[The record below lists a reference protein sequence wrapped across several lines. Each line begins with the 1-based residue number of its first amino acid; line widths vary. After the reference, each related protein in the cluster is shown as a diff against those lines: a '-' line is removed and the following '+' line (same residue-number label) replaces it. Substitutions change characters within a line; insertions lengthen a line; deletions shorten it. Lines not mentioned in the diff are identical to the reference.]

1 MLVPTNSTLMQFL
14 AGPSDHSTRSQ
25 VSSILHP
32 GDDPL
37 IGFHPFAFLVHHSDD
52 RLNHKFRHGLISG
65 GCVDSKPT
73 QQRLRK
79 AERYILMSSDLHRSK
94 CITEICDPA
103 ESETKAQLQLKRPSF
118 NVFRISP
125 KLGDVRFTLGSAI
138 SCPSDAL
145 RPRILQASHFSCS
158 SPSVATTQSI

>member
-103 ESETKAQLQLKRPSF
+103 ESETKAQLELKRAAIIQCICNLTEAGRGQIHS
-118 NVFRISP
+118 R
-125 KLGDVRFTLGSAI
+125 LGDFLSER
-138 SCPSDAL
+138 C
-145 RPRILQASHFSCS
+145 R
-158 SPSVATTQSI
+158 ATANTSGKPF